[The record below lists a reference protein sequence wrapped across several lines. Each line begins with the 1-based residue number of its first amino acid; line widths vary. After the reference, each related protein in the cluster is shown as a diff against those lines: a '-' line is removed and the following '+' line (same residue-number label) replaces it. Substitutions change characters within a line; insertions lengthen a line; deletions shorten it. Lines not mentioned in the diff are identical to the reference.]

1 MIFGRARS
9 FECAFFY
16 DKDYRRHANR
26 VLASALILPGRSP
39 RVSLHMNVDARKLVF
54 LASCINR
61 DEQKIQ
67 LFGPIEFSIFNVIM
81 GVLLR

>member
-1 MIFGRARS
+1 
-9 FECAFFY
+9 
-16 DKDYRRHANR
+16 
-26 VLASALILPGRSP
+26 
-39 RVSLHMNVDARKLVF
+39 MNVDARKLVF